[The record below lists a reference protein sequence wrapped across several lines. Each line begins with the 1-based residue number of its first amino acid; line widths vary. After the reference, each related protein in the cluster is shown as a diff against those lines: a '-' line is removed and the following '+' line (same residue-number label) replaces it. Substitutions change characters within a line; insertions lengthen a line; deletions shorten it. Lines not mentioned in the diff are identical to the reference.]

1 MVKRRDIIKD
11 LLSKGMIIDEGK
23 RNNRHARVVNPSN
36 GMKAPLAR
44 HREISFL
51 TVKALYKELDLEVPD
66 NLNR

>member
-1 MVKRRDIIKD
+1 
-11 LLSKGMIIDEGK
+11 MIIDEGK

-44 HREISFL
+44 YREISFF
-51 TVKALYKELDLEVPD
+51 TVKALYKELGLEVPD